1 MNAMHVDR
9 EVATAVADLDDRHA
23 CRDRVL
29 AAIED
34 ILKFDI
40 DPELKAAA
48 RRRYHDIHDERA
60 RAA

>member
-1 MNAMHVDR
+1 MPSEAR
-9 EVATAVADLDDRHA
+9 AIATAVASMDDRHA

-34 ILKFDI
+34 ILKFDS
-40 DPELKAAA
+40 DPELKAVAH
-48 RRRYHDIHDERA
+48 RRYHDIHDERS

>member
-1 MNAMHVDR
+1 MQIER
-9 EVATAVADLDDRHA
+9 EIVSAVADLDDRHA

-34 ILKFDI
+34 ILKFDS
-40 DPELKAAA
+40 DPELRAAA
-48 RRRYHDIHDERA
+48 TRRFHDIHDERE